1 MVKLEH
7 AGRIPENEKS
17 AGKAALSREGI
28 AKAG

>member
-1 MVKLEH
+1 MLNH

-28 AKAG
+28 AIGD